1 MGVQINYGLFDV
13 TAADDSTQTCSDVQ
27 PFADVAVINTPDLDS
42 LTVEPWA
49 TLETNQWIL
58 DGGKKAFSDEPS
70 EENFGLWSLSM
81 SGDDCNFETPVVLIC
96 TFTEPHTTVGIT
108 FIFREDSDEYAN
120 SVKVQYYDSADELI
134 TEKTFAP
141 DRANYFASGLAENY
155 TKIVCTFY
163 GTSLPHRY
171 LKLTE
176 IKYGAIK
183 IFDDDSIISAQILEE
198 VDPTGSELTINTLEF
213 TAYTTDFALL
223 DPNGIY
229 SALQQKQAINAKIG
243 RADFGT
249 FFLDEPESEDDDTT
263 TFKCIDFVGVIDSTN
278 FMGGI
283 YSGKP
288 VSSLIGEIMSSAGV
302 LTSEYQL
309 DTALANKT
317 VDGYIPICTHREALQ
332 QVAFAVGAVVDCS
345 RGKKIKIYPAP
356 TTSSGT
362 ITHDEKFDGHKVKF
376 TSLVTGVEVTAHKYT
391 VSSDASSAF
400 EDILSIGTHT
410 ITFSS
415 PYSGLSAVGASILSS
430 GENFAT
436 VNVEMVGLV
445 SIIGKQYVDN
455 TSVIGIYAEEL
466 PANAKPNVI
475 SCDDN
480 ATLVSLNNASE
491 IAQRLYDYYQNRYE
505 DEGEILLSNQ
515 KVGEKWKMN
524 SLNNMDLVGVISS
537 LDIDM
542 VTEIANSK
550 LIGSPSTRM
559 VEV

>member
-27 PFADVAVINTPDLDS
+27 PFADVTVINTPDLDN

-58 DGGKKAFSDEPS
+58 DGSKKAFSDEPS

-81 SGDDCNFETPVVLIC
+81 SGDDCNFETPVVLTC
-96 TFTEPHTTVGIT
+96 TFTEPHTTVGVT
-108 FIFREDSDEYAN
+108 FIFCEDSDEYAN
-120 SVKVQYYDSADELI
+120 SVKVRYYDSADELI
-134 TEKTFAP
+134 TEKTYAP
-141 DRANYFASGLAENY
+141 DRPNYFASGLVEDY

-163 GTSLPHRY
+163 GTSLPRRY

-183 IFDDDSIISAQILEE
+183 IFDEDSIISAQILEE

-223 DPNGIY
+223 DPNGVY
-229 SALQQKQAINAKIG
+229 AALQQKQAINAKIDG
-243 RADFGT
+243 ADFGT

-263 TFKCIDFVGVIDSTN
+263 TFKCIDFAGVIDLTN

-283 YSGKP
+283 YSGKT
-288 VSSLIGEIMSSAGV
+288 VSSLIGEIMTSAGV
-302 LTSEYQL
+302 LASEYQL
-309 DTALANKT
+309 DATLASKT

-332 QVAFAVGAVVDCS
+332 QVAFAIGAVVDCS

-391 VSSDASSAF
+391 VSSDTSSAF
-400 EDILSIGTHT
+400 EGTLSVGTHT

-415 PYSGLSAVGASILSS
+415 PYTNLSVTGGTLQESGVNYAV
-430 GENFAT
+430 
-436 VNVEMVGLV
+436 VNVTTAGEVKI
-445 SIIGKQYVDN
+445 SGKQYVDN
-455 TSVIGIYAEEL
+455 TSVVGVYVAEL
-466 PANAKPNVI
+466 PANAKPNII
-475 SCDDN
+475 SCDES
-480 ATLVSLNNASE
+480 ATLVSLSNASE
-491 IAQRLYDYYQNRYE
+491 IAQRLCNYYQNRYE
-505 DEGEILLSNQ
+505 DEGKIILSTQ

-524 SLNNMDLVGVISS
+524 SLNNMDLDGAIVS

-542 VTEIANSK
+542 VTEIANAK
-550 LIGSPSTRM
+550 LIGSPSTRA
-559 VEV
+559 VNA